1 MKLLAIA
8 CTSLLSFSLLA
19 GELVDKTIDVPENN
33 KIFIENDQGEIIV
46 KGWDKQQMQVSGTL
60 DDRAK
65 GYTFRNRQ
73 GGRTE
78 FIVEMPNRYQ
88 NKNSKKIS

>member
-1 MKLLAIA
+1 
-8 CTSLLSFSLLA
+8 
-19 GELVDKTIDVPENN
+19 
-33 KIFIENDQGEIIV
+33 
-46 KGWDKQQMQVSGTL
+46 MQVSGTL

-88 NKNSKKIS
+88 NKKYSLIKPGFLRVT